1 MKLTMGKVSF
11 RKKGI
16 SSISSAVSNPI
27 SAPTEK
33 DKSSDATFNRDK
45 AIDEHKDD
53 KV

>member
-11 RKKGI
+11 RKGI
-16 SSISSAVSNPI
+16 SSISSAASNPI
-27 SAPTEK
+27 SAPPTEK
-33 DKSSDATFNRDK
+33 DNSSDATFKKDS